1 MTTMKNQLFIAI
13 ALVALLFVFL
23 TPTNANVNVDE
34 KFIKE
39 NGEQFT
45 FQTEVNKLMNIIINS
60 LYSKK
65 EIFLRE
71 LISNASDALDKIR
84 FLALTNSS
92 LLGEGDLAQLDIR
105 ISIDKENRV
114 LTIRDKGVGM
124 TKEELIKNLG
134 TIAQSGTKE
143 FIQKLTDAND
153 AKSSSNLIGQFGVGF
168 YSLFLVADSVVVTS
182 KSNDDDQYIWVSDS
196 QSSFT
201 ITKDPNGNTIGRGTQ
216 IDLHIKED
224 SLEYL
229 DQENVRNLIKTYSQ
243 FINFPIYLYTSREIE
258 VPVEEKPV
266 EEQEKPVEE
275 QEKPV
280 EEEEKD
286 NVDIKEE
293 DEEEKTTETET
304 KSTTEKK
311 TVYDWEE
318 INDSQPIWMKQP
330 KDLSVDEYHDFFK
343 TLTGSA
349 EEPLCYAHFAAQGD
363 VDFKS
368 LLYIPPEAPANMF
381 DLDSITSNLKLY
393 VRRVFITDNLKD
405 LVPNWLRFLQGIID
419 CEDLPLNVSRE
430 MLQKNKIL
438 ELIKKKI
445 IRKFISMV
453 EDIATPKKNDE
464 IADEQQEEEEEEQQ
478 EDQVPDQPT
487 IEYMNFF
494 KKFGTNLKI
503 GLIEDSSNK
512 KHLTKLI
519 MFPSNK
525 AEYATFDQ
533 YIKRM
538 KEGQDQIYFIAGK
551 SKDSVET
558 SPLIE
563 QAIKRGYEVLYFVDP
578 IDEYL
583 VPQLPKYEKFTLT
596 NLAREGV
603 KFPEEKEEDVEST
616 KQQVEEY
623 KPLTD
628 FLGKTLSDKV
638 EKVVISKVLADSPS
652 VLVANSWGI
661 TANME
666 RIMKAQSQ
674 QMDMPYVPKKV
685 MEINPNHPLIKQL
698 LSRLNEFGA
707 DDEIVKVSAHVIYE
721 TSALTAGYSID
732 NPTNFANWIYKMMT
746 VSGEKLSEAKYES
759 QKQESKSPFP
769 EGFNMP
775 DMNMGGEGAEQ
786 QPTEPEYVPPQ
797 HDEL

>member
-1 MTTMKNQLFIAI
+1 MTTMKTQLFVAL

-23 TPTNANVNVDE
+23 TPTTNAVSVDD

-143 FIQKLTDAND
+143 FIQKLSDAND

-168 YSLFLVADSVVVTS
+168 YSLFLVADSVVVRS
-182 KSNDDDQYIWVSDS
+182 KSNDDDQYIWTSDS

-229 DQENVRNLIKTYSQ
+229 DQTKVRDLIKTYSQ
-243 FINFPIYLYTSREIE
+243 FINFPIYLLTSREIE
-258 VPVEEKPV
+258 VPKEVEETA
-266 EEQEKPVEE
+266 ETEKPTEE
-275 QEKPV
+275 PTEKTT
-280 EEEEKD
+280 ED
-286 NVDIKEE
+286 VDIKEE
-293 DEEEKTTETET
+293 GEEEEST
-304 KSTTEKK
+304 KPEEPTTEKK
-311 TVYDWEE
+311 TVTEWEE

-330 KDLSVDEYHDFFK
+330 KDLEVQEYYEFFK
-343 TLTGSA
+343 TLTGA
-349 EEPLCYAHFAAQGD
+349 TEEPLCYAHFAAQGD
-363 VDFKS
+363 VEFKS
-368 LLYIPPEAPANMF
+368 LLYIPPEPPANMF
-381 DLDSITSNLKLY
+381 DLDAMTSHLKLY

-453 EDIATPKKNDE
+453 EDIATPKSNDE
-464 IADEQQEEEEEEQQ
+464 IADEQEEQEEEQEEK
-478 EDQVPDQPT
+478 VPDHPT

-503 GLIEDSSNK
+503 GLIEDSSSK
-512 KHLTKLI
+512 KRLTKLV

-525 AEYATFDQ
+525 AEYTTFDQ

-563 QAIKRGYEVLYFVDP
+563 QAIKRGYEVLYMVDP
-578 IDEYL
+578 IDEYV
-583 VPQLPKYEKFTLT
+583 VPQLTKYEKYPLT

-603 KFPEEKEEDVEST
+603 KFPDEKEEDVEST
-616 KQQVEEY
+616 KQVTQEF

-628 FLGKTLSDKV
+628 YLGKVLADKV

-674 QMDMPYVPKKV
+674 QMEMPYVPKKV
-685 MEINPNHPLIKQL
+685 MEINPNHPLVKQL

-746 VSGEKLSEAKYES
+746 VSGEKLAEAKYES

-769 EGFNMP
+769 EGFNMNQDQDVDVEP
-775 DMNMGGEGAEQ
+775 ES
-786 QPTEPEYVPPQ
+786 TPEYVPPQ